1 MSSGPDEF
9 DRVRAEPDPLL
20 RGQRAT
26 RLLTVYQQRATEL
39 SRLRKA
45 AIEEAHHDRGMTYT
59 DIAAALGVTKGR
71 ITQIRSTGPRAER
84 AFFGVGPVSL
94 AVPYRRRTTN
104 RKRLVIL
111 AEDALTGDLLEELMT
126 GLALTVTRCQIQPDQ
141 EDPPPGDT
149 VVVCGP
155 EPVPVATNLLAE
167 DPVLGMVH
175 DGRRWWIEH
184 KPGGERLGS
193 PADDDQPRDSDVAYL
208 ARHHDSDAVRVHIA
222 GIHAIGSLGAAH
234 YLAANLADLYAKTG
248 GKSVSLIVRC
258 QYRGLA
264 ITSTE
269 LAAGPYTW

>member
-9 DRVRAEPDPLL
+9 DRVRAEPDPVL

-39 SRLRKA
+39 ARLRRA
-45 AIEEAHHDRGMTYT
+45 AIEEAHRDRGMSYT

-126 GLALTVTRCQIQPDQ
+126 GLALTVTRCQIEPEQ

-149 VVVCGP
+149 VIVCGP
-155 EPVPVATNLLAE
+155 EQVPVAANLMAE

-175 DGRRWWIEH
+175 DGERWWIEH
-184 KPGGERLGS
+184 KRGGERLGS
-193 PADDDQPRDSDVAYL
+193 PVDDDQPRNCDVAYV
-208 ARHHDSDAVRVHIA
+208 ARHHDPDAVRLHIA

-234 YLAANLADLYAKTG
+234 YLAANLEDLFAKARD
-248 GKSVSLIVRC
+248 KSLSLVVRC

-264 ITSTE
+264 VTSFE